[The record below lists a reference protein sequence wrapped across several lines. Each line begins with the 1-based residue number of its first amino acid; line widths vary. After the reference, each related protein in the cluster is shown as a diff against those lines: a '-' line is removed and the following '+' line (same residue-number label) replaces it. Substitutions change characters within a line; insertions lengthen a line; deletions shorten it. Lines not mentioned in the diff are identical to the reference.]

1 MLSEGQKRRA
11 SINVLEQ
18 LRNKGMPEKGRDEFD
33 SMFAAVDEE
42 GNVVPGGEEEEMPP
56 EGKPV
61 DEKEKKKLDKKKV
74 EQFTKGFKSV
84 F

>member
-42 GNVVPGGEEEEMPP
+42 GNVVPGGEEVPEE
-56 EGKPV
+56 KPS